1 MRKRIGSSLYPILY
15 PILTFVVLIAVW
27 KGAISL
33 FSIPDY
39 ILPEPGS
46 VLHYL
51 KVGYIDGE
59 FWPHFL
65 FTLRSTLTGY
75 VVGCTTAIIVGTI
88 LAESQTFEKCV
99 YPYIV
104 ATQSM
109 PKVALAPLIIVWFG
123 YGLTSKIVMVALMCF
138 FPIFVNT
145 VVGIRQADPALINMM
160 KAFSAPQWLIFF
172 KVKLFAAA
180 GHIFAGL
187 QISIVLSLIGAVVAE
202 FVASNQG
209 IGWLIQSSLANFN
222 TAQMFAALFSLIVM
236 GVVGTRTVQFL
247 HNRFVF
253 WDRAKPNAIVTE

>member
-1 MRKRIGSSLYPILY
+1 MKGWISASIYPLV
-15 PILTFVVLIAVW
+15 TFVLLIVVW
-27 KGAISL
+27 KGAIAV
-33 FSIPDY
+33 FSVPDY

-75 VVGCTTAIIVGTI
+75 TVGCAAAIVVGTI
-88 LAESQTFEKCV
+88 LAESRTFEKCF

-104 ATQSM
+104 ALQSM

-123 YGLTSKIVMVALMCF
+123 YGITSKIVMVALMCF
-138 FPIFVNT
+138 FPLFVNT
-145 VVGIRQADPALINMM
+145 VVGIRQADPALVNMM
-160 KAFSAPQWLIFF
+160 KAFSAPQWLIFVR
-172 KVKLFAAA
+172 VKLFSAA

-187 QISIVLSLIGAVVAE
+187 QISVVLSLIGAVVAE

-222 TAQMFAALFSLIVM
+222 TAQMFAALFSLIVI
-236 GVVGTRTVQFL
+236 GLSGTRIIQFL
-247 HNRFVF
+247 HHRFVF
-253 WDRAKPNAIVTE
+253 WDRAKASTTITE